1 MDKPRQCGPE
11 DPDGGEHSETVY
23 PRENQRNMA
32 ITPTPSSNPA
42 RSNLLTVHAPVKS
55 RSREQAQELASVLPS
70 RLTDA
75 DVLLD
80 CRGTAIAT
88 PSFTDEILKQILIER
103 DAHSLEV
110 TNAPNRFAELL
121 LRAAARLGIDDRLRV
136 DQEGAETDRLAP
148 S

>member
-1 MDKPRQCGPE
+1 M
-11 DPDGGEHSETVY
+11 V
-23 PRENQRNMA
+23 
-32 ITPTPSSNPA
+32 
-42 RSNLLTVHAPVKS
+42 TVHAPVKS

-70 RLTDA
+70 RLSDA

-110 TNAPNRFAELL
+110 VNAPHRFAELL
-121 LRAAARLGIDDRLRV
+121 VRAAARLGVDDRLRV
-136 DQEGAETDRLAP
+136 RREGVEADRFA
-148 S
+148 SA

>member
-1 MDKPRQCGPE
+1 MVK
-11 DPDGGEHSETVY
+11 
-23 PRENQRNMA
+23 
-32 ITPTPSSNPA
+32 
-42 RSNLLTVHAPVKS
+42 VHAPVKS

-110 TNAPNRFAELL
+110 INAPNRFAELL
-121 LRAAARLGIDDRLRV
+121 VRAGARLGIDDRLRV
-136 DQEGAETDRLAP
+136 NREDTETDRLAP
-148 S
+148 T